1 MTNSSSAYDLS
12 NFAPLPQ
19 KEAQKAPLKVV
30 KSQPRAFAGAFA
42 PRVLCA
48 FAIVITLAS
57 LMVYNQVY
65 LNELT
70 REVNSLNNQLAILE
84 SEHVRYTSLLEST
97 ISLRA
102 VAQQAEY
109 MGMVR
114 LDQARTVYVYLYEE
128 DQIIAFSQL
137 NPDYEQSGMMAA
149 LGSLFGR
156 GEEYIFRP

>member
-1 MTNSSSAYDLS
+1 MSNSSSAYNLS

-19 KEAQKAPLKVV
+19 KAPQKAPLRVV
-30 KSQPRAFAGAFA
+30 RSRPRAFADAFA

-57 LMVYNQVY
+57 LIVYNQVY

-70 REVNSLNNQLAILE
+70 REVNALNSQLAILE

-97 ISLRA
+97 VSLRA
-102 VAQQAEY
+102 VAQQVEY

-128 DQIIAFSQL
+128 DQIISFRAL
-137 NPDYEQSGMMAA
+137 PPEYEQRGIMAA
-149 LGSLFGR
+149 LGSFFDR
-156 GEEYIFRP
+156 REEYISGP

>member
-1 MTNSSSAYDLS
+1 MSNSSSAYNLS
-12 NFAPLPQ
+12 SFAPRPQ
-19 KEAQKAPLKVV
+19 KAPQKAPLRVV
-30 KSQPRAFAGAFA
+30 RSQPRAFADAFA

-57 LMVYNQVY
+57 LIVYNQVY

-84 SEHVRYTSLLEST
+84 SESVRYTSLLEST

-114 LDQARTVYVYLYEE
+114 LDQYRTVYVYLYEE
-128 DQIIAFSQL
+128 DQVISFRQ
-137 NPDYEQSGMMAA
+137 PQQEYERSGVMAA
-149 LGSLFGR
+149 LSSVLGR
-156 GEEYIFRP
+156 AQEYIAGS